1 MPFDVHRV
9 FCYHFMSILKH
20 VHSESRSQL
29 NQIWTGPSLAWN
41 LKLLRLHWISF
52 LAKSLLLSQI
62 HRQGGCCSKPSPRR
76 RVKGSVSEHLIETT
90 NPSNVSNT
98 CHAWRKI
105 FILKIVP
112 SSFHK
117 MAAQRTTARLNQ
129 DRESLTTNRDLLDV
143 KLKFLC
149 SWRLHQTLYIF
160 HGSNQR
166 KI

>member
-41 LKLLRLHWISF
+41 LKLLRLRWISF

-98 CHAWRKI
+98 RNAWRKI

-112 SSFHK
+112 SSFHN
-117 MAAQRTTARLNQ
+117 MATKRTTARLNQ
-129 DRESLTTNRDLLDV
+129 DRESLTTNCDLLDV

-149 SWRLHQTLYIF
+149 SWRFHQTLYIF